1 MDKIMNKFFK
11 SSIITSIILIILGL
25 LLIFESE
32 TTIISI
38 SYIIGS
44 ILLAI
49 GVVAIINFIRKI
61 NANINDRL
69 DIVYGIPTI
78 ILGILIITNPH
89 AIASIIPFVLGI
101 GIIISSAN
109 KLQYSLELK
118 QNNNNLWK
126 AGMVIA
132 IISSICG
139 VILLFNPFKGAVLF
153 TKIAGIFITVYAILD
168 ITSTITIRKSVK
180 NIHDMIDRTVVEAEI
195 IEEDEKETINKKVK
209 KTKNKSKNRRTT
221 KEW

>member
-49 GVVAIINFIRKI
+49 GVVAIINFIRKM

-153 TKIAGIFITVYAILD
+153 TKIVGIFITVYAILD
-168 ITSTITIRKSVK
+168 ITSTITIRKNVK
-180 NIHDMIDRTVVEAEI
+180 NIHDMIDRTIVEAEI
-195 IEEDEKETINKKVK
+195 IEEDEKEIINKKS
-209 KTKNKSKNRRTT
+209 KTPKNKSKNRKTT
-221 KEW
+221 KE

>member
-78 ILGILIITNPH
+78 ILGVLIITNPH

-153 TKIAGIFITVYAILD
+153 TKIVGIFITVYAILD
-168 ITSTITIRKSVK
+168 ITSNITIRKSVK

-195 IEEDEKETINKKVK
+195 IEEDKKETINKKVK

-221 KEW
+221 KE

>member
-153 TKIAGIFITVYAILD
+153 TKIVGIFITVYAILD
-168 ITSTITIRKSVK
+168 ITSNITIRKSVK

-195 IEEDEKETINKKVK
+195 IEEDEKETIDKKVK

-221 KEW
+221 KE

>member
-78 ILGILIITNPH
+78 ILGVLIITNPH

-153 TKIAGIFITVYAILD
+153 TKIVGIFITVYAILD
-168 ITSTITIRKSVK
+168 ITSNITIRKSVK

-195 IEEDEKETINKKVK
+195 IEEDEKETIDKKVK

-221 KEW
+221 KE

>member
-153 TKIAGIFITVYAILD
+153 TKIVGIFITVYAILD
-168 ITSTITIRKSVK
+168 ITSNITIRKSVK

-221 KEW
+221 KE